1 MNINCETFSAVSRL
15 ILKLDFLLRIE
26 LSICH
31 QQIKAGDVL
40 VIRYEGPRG
49 R

>member
-1 MNINCETFSAVSRL
+1 MVNNFFNENLRTALAVVE
-15 ILKLDFLLRIE
+15 KVDFNVLFF
-26 LSICH
+26 